1 MSARESRRAERVLV
15 VSLMKS
21 GTHLIQELFVGL
33 GYGIYGQSRI
43 PDEIRPVI
51 DGETRLRMA
60 RLVYDGDVLARLE
73 TREEPR
79 FTELTDQA
87 WEALGWAWQI
97 RLGLPLENRYGYE
110 LTNDGLIEEALRRS
124 AASDFAD
131 TPGRVCWVLPELDV
145 KRVDGRF
152 VREWAETGEP
162 RIVFN
167 YRDPRDVLLSMV
179 NFLAGRTGKGFGAFS
194 DFQIFAR
201 ILESKRSLDE
211 QLTYALTDPAFPGSA
226 DFERALWLLH
236 HPNVCKVSFE
246 ELVGPEGGG
255 STEAQARTV
264 ERVAEFV
271 GADPENGIAERLYRR
286 DAFSFYKGQIGAWRD
301 VFTPEHLRLFERRFG
316 EVLSLYGYA

>member
-1 MSARESRRAERVLV
+1 MSARDARRAERVLV

-21 GTHLIQELFVGL
+21 GTHLIQELFVAL

-43 PDEIRPVI
+43 PDEIRPLV
-51 DGETRLRMA
+51 DKETRLRVA
-60 RLVYDGDVLARLE
+60 RLVYGGDLAE
-73 TREEPR
+73 PVTRDEPR

-97 RLGLPLENRYGYE
+97 RLGLPLENRYGHE
-110 LTNDGLIEEALRRS
+110 LTNDALIAKALRRS

-131 TPGRVCWVLPELDV
+131 TPAQVCWVLPELDV
-145 KRVDGRF
+145 KRIDGRF
-152 VREWAETGEP
+152 VREWSRTGEP

-179 NFLAGRTGKGFGAFS
+179 NFLAGRTGQGFGAFS

-201 ILESKRSLDE
+201 ILESKQSLDE
-211 QLTYALTDPAFPGSA
+211 QLTYALTDPSFPGSA
-226 DFERALWLLH
+226 DFERALWLLN

-255 STEAQARTV
+255 SAEAQARAV
-264 ERVAEFV
+264 ARVVGFV
-271 GADPENGIAERLYRR
+271 GADAADGIAERLYRR

-301 VFTPEHLRLFERRFG
+301 VFTAEHLSLFERRFG
-316 EVLSLYGYA
+316 DVLSLYGYA